1 MLSENRIERG
11 FNFLLLSRAVRSGAL
26 SFSAIAYPLYLK
38 ILGFSNL
45 YVGFLTGFVVVFTV
59 IQTMILGVLGDR
71 IGYKYSMII
80 GEIFPLIS
88 TAVLFFVTSGPLI
101 YLSVIGGIAGGPGG
115 MRGAFSPGS
124 TALVAKNW
132 KEPNDR
138 VKKLGLMTT
147 VGSIFAVVGG
157 VMVISRSDVSSF
169 VGNAGSYRTLFGISF
184 LLVLISFI
192 SLFLVAERKSEKKKT
207 GFVGKGSVR
216 HIGKT
221 VFANAFNGAGIG
233 ISMPILSL
241 WFSEMYPSSTT
252 TTIGIVFT
260 ISYISTAIGSYIS
273 SIYRKRGEKAAKIGS
288 YGRMLQGLLMI
299 PLALSPYF
307 YIAGIFYIFRAGIAG
322 FGLPSRSNINVS
334 GLKEGDYGAGT
345 GLQASAAR
353 IAQTTSGAS
362 GALMDVYLPLPEIAG
377 GIIQFLA
384 GVAYYD
390 LFARK
395 KKPEVDEIIQRPSD
409 K

>member
-1 MLSENRIERG
+1 MFSSDKIERG
-11 FNFLLLSRAVRSGAL
+11 FSFLLISRAVRSGAL

-45 YVGFLTGFVVVFTV
+45 YVGFLVGFVVVFTV

-71 IGYKYSMII
+71 IGYKYAMII
-80 GEIFPLIS
+80 SEIFPLVS
-88 TAVLFFVTSGPLI
+88 TAVLFLVTSGPLL

-132 KEPNDR
+132 ADPNDR

-147 VGSIFAVVGG
+147 IGSLFAIVGG
-157 VMVISRSDVSSF
+157 AMVISRTSVAGF
-169 VGNAGSYRTLFGISF
+169 IGNAASYRILFGISF
-184 LLVLISFI
+184 VLLFVSFI
-192 SLFLVAERKSEKKKT
+192 SLFLVMERDSANKKT
-207 GFVGKGSVR
+207 GFVGRGSVR

-221 VFANAFNGAGIG
+221 VVANAFNGAGIG

-241 WFSEMYPSSTT
+241 WFAESYPSSTT
-252 TTIGIVFT
+252 TTIGAVFT
-260 ISYISTAIGSYIS
+260 ISYLSTAIGSYIS
-273 SIYRKRGEKAAKIGS
+273 SRYKRRGEKAAKIGS
-288 YGRMLQGLLMI
+288 YGRMLQGLLLV
-299 PLALSPYF
+299 PLAFSPYF
-307 YIAGIFYIFRAGIAG
+307 LIAGVLYIIRAGIAG

-353 IAQTTSGAS
+353 VAQTTSGAS
-362 GALMDVYLPLPEIAG
+362 GALMDIYLPLPEIAG
-377 GIIQFLA
+377 GIIQFFA

-395 KKPEVDEIIQRPSD
+395 KKEEKVERVVAVT

>member
-1 MLSENRIERG
+1 MLSEDRIERG

-132 KEPNDR
+132 KEPSDR

-157 VMVISRSDVSSF
+157 VMVISRSDVSTF

-184 LLVLISFI
+184 FLVLISFI

-221 VFANAFNGAGIG
+221 VLANAFNGAGIG

-273 SIYRKRGEKAAKIGS
+273 R
-288 YGRMLQGLLMI
+288 
-299 PLALSPYF
+299 
-307 YIAGIFYIFRAGIAG
+307 IFS
-322 FGLPSRSNINVS
+322 LP
-334 GLKEGDYGAGT
+334 
-345 GLQASAAR
+345 
-353 IAQTTSGAS
+353 
-362 GALMDVYLPLPEIAG
+362 
-377 GIIQFLA
+377 
-384 GVAYYD
+384 
-390 LFARK
+390 
-395 KKPEVDEIIQRPSD
+395 
-409 K
+409 

>member
-1 MLSENRIERG
+1 
-11 FNFLLLSRAVRSGAL
+11 
-26 SFSAIAYPLYLK
+26 
-38 ILGFSNL
+38 
-45 YVGFLTGFVVVFTV
+45 
-59 IQTMILGVLGDR
+59 MILGVLGDR

-132 KEPNDR
+132 KEPSDR

-157 VMVISRSDVSSF
+157 AMVISRSDVSTF

-184 LLVLISFI
+184 FLVLISFI

-221 VFANAFNGAGIG
+221 VLANAFNGAGIG

-260 ISYISTAIGSYIS
+260 ISYISTSG
-273 SIYRKRGEKAAKIGS
+273 
-288 YGRMLQGLLMI
+288 
-299 PLALSPYF
+299 F
-307 YIAGIFYIFRAGIAG
+307 FFRAK
-322 FGLPSRSNINVS
+322 RS
-334 GLKEGDYGAGT
+334 
-345 GLQASAAR
+345 
-353 IAQTTSGAS
+353 
-362 GALMDVYLPLPEIAG
+362 
-377 GIIQFLA
+377 
-384 GVAYYD
+384 
-390 LFARK
+390 
-395 KKPEVDEIIQRPSD
+395 
-409 K
+409 

>member
-1 MLSENRIERG
+1 MLSENRIERV
-11 FNFLLLSRAVRSGAL
+11 FYFLLLSRAVRSGAL

-101 YLSVIGGIAGGPGG
+101 YLSVIGGIAGGHGG

-157 VMVISRSDVSSF
+157 VMVISRSDVSSLSF
-169 VGNAGSYRTLFGISF
+169 PIINTTLF
-184 LLVLISFI
+184 
-192 SLFLVAERKSEKKKT
+192 
-207 GFVGKGSVR
+207 
-216 HIGKT
+216 
-221 VFANAFNGAGIG
+221 
-233 ISMPILSL
+233 
-241 WFSEMYPSSTT
+241 
-252 TTIGIVFT
+252 
-260 ISYISTAIGSYIS
+260 
-273 SIYRKRGEKAAKIGS
+273 
-288 YGRMLQGLLMI
+288 
-299 PLALSPYF
+299 
-307 YIAGIFYIFRAGIAG
+307 
-322 FGLPSRSNINVS
+322 LP
-334 GLKEGDYGAGT
+334 
-345 GLQASAAR
+345 
-353 IAQTTSGAS
+353 
-362 GALMDVYLPLPEIAG
+362 
-377 GIIQFLA
+377 
-384 GVAYYD
+384 
-390 LFARK
+390 
-395 KKPEVDEIIQRPSD
+395 
-409 K
+409 